1 MTRQD
6 YGLTAQWR
14 CGKRSP
20 SIPPFNPVATNNAVG
35 SVAAI
40 GDRVRRPLMRMAFL
54 ARLGVFQMRL
64 TRHAILWLSL
74 LVLATSLSAAGV
86 DKDNLKEYGRGII
99 KDYSD
104 MKETDDIEWVWLKP
118 GLSLSEYQVNVQPF
132 ENLTAFADDDMEDV
146 FATKLPKTLTRL
158 GPKDT
163 SAPVLKLEGAIYWA
177 QRANRSKWWIPYA
190 GAHLA
195 QAGVGIELVF
205 TNAEGEVV
213 CKIRHSGR
221 EGDQL
226 ENAAEELMDDVA
238 QYIRAN

>member
-1 MTRQD
+1 MHSASRLVVVA
-6 YGLTAQWR
+6 LT
-14 CGKRSP
+14 
-20 SIPPFNPVATNNAVG
+20 
-35 SVAAI
+35 
-40 GDRVRRPLMRMAFL
+40 
-54 ARLGVFQMRL
+54 
-64 TRHAILWLSL
+64 L
-74 LVLATSLSAAGV
+74 LVAVSGFAAGV
-86 DKDNLKEYGRGII
+86 DKDNLKEYGQGII

-104 MKETDDIEWVWLKP
+104 MKETDDIEWIWVAP
-118 GLSLSEYQVNVQPF
+118 GVRLSEYKFNVQPF
-132 ENLTAFADDDMEDV
+132 ENLTAFADDEMEDV

-158 GPKDT
+158 APKGPDT
-163 SAPVLKLEGAIYWA
+163 PVMKVEGAIYWA

-221 EGDQL
+221 EGDHL
-226 ENAAEELMDDVA
+226 ESAAEELMDDVA